1 MSTCTFAK
9 TLIIVTICIERFC
22 KYLKITTKRAYLLT
36 YAVAGSTNILIECS
50 TIVQTDLY
58 AVLSISLVS

>member
-9 TLIIVTICIERFC
+9 TLIIVTICIKRFC
-22 KYLKITTKRAYLLT
+22 KYLKITTKSDNLHT
-36 YAVAGSTNILIECS
+36 YAVAGSTNILRECS
-50 TIVQTDLY
+50 AIVQTDLY